1 MQFLQAYK
9 VVLAQTE
16 IKLNVSSGRPTCRT
30 PPSSHQSMLI
40 TVTCRVF
47 AAEAVKH
54 DSEEPQSLFLLL
66 HCSAL
71 LSLALTSCILVQVVE
86 SWLWVPA
93 GLGAV
98 PNVGQSQQSISACVK
113 ISCRSRETSL
123 CPSALLTC
131 DFIMIRKENWDALN
145 PILILFR
152 HLNRVCIIWFMRMD
166 FCLEGKEEYVCV
178 CECLCLCVGTVGG
191 FVWFLLLY
199 KNCLRVA
206 LLWIERPF
214 SASVTQ
220 SLHLS
225 LFLSAE
231 RWR

>member
-1 MQFLQAYK
+1 MQLLQAYK
-9 VVLAQTE
+9 VILAQTE
-16 IKLNVSSGRPTCRT
+16 IKLNVSSGRPICRT

-40 TVTCRVF
+40 TVTCRVY

-98 PNVGQSQQSISACVK
+98 PNLGHSQQSISACIK

-131 DFIMIRKENWDALN
+131 DFIVIRKENWDALN
-145 PILILFR
+145 PILILFI

-166 FCLEGKEEYVCV
+166 FCLKGKEEYVCV
-178 CECLCLCVGTVGG
+178 CVCACACVWELCRVLFG
-191 FVWFLLLY
+191 FSCFTKIAWELHSY
-199 KNCLRVA
+199 K
-206 LLWIERPF
+206 
-214 SASVTQ
+214 
-220 SLHLS
+220 
-225 LFLSAE
+225 
-231 RWR
+231 